1 MGVNMCGRFSFAV
14 DLEELRA
21 TFPWLNVQGQ
31 VLPRY
36 NIAPTQQVPAVVNDG
51 LTTLTFL
58 RWGLIPSW
66 AKDVEVGN
74 RMINARAETLA
85 DKPSF
90 RSAYRQRR
98 CLILASG
105 FYEWKKEPAADEK
118 GRKTPLYIR
127 LKSGKPFAFAG
138 LWESW
143 KSPDGGAVLSCTIIT
158 TAANELLMP
167 VHDRMPVILPPE
179 TYPLWLD
186 PAERQPEELNELLR
200 PYPASEVE
208 TYAVS
213 TLVNDPRN
221 DVPACLAPV

>member
-1 MGVNMCGRFSFAV
+1 MCGRFTFAV

-21 TFPWLNVQGQ
+21 TFPWLNVTGQ
-31 VLPRY
+31 VTPRY
-36 NIAPTQQVPAVVNDG
+36 NIAPTQEVPAVVNNG
-51 LTTLTFL
+51 LATLSFL

-66 AKDVEVGN
+66 AKDMQIGD

-85 DKPSF
+85 GKSSF

-105 FYEWKKEPAADEK
+105 FYEWRKEPAAGEK
-118 GRKTPLYIR
+118 VRKTPMYIR

-143 KSPDGGAVLSCTIIT
+143 KPPEGEPILSCTIIT
-158 TAANELLMP
+158 TEANELLAS

-179 TYPLWLD
+179 AYQLWLD
-186 PAERQPEELNELLR
+186 PAEHQPEELNELLK
-200 PYPASEVE
+200 PYPASEMEV
-208 TYAVS
+208 YAVS
-213 TLVNDPRN
+213 PLVNDPRN
-221 DVPACLAPV
+221 DVPACLTPA